1 MSSIVLSACV
11 VIIILESVLSML
23 FGSISATSIILALY
37 VSNELVKEVRKK

>member
-11 VIIILESVLSML
+11 AIIVLETGLQML

-37 VSNELVKEVRKK
+37 VGNELVKEIRKK